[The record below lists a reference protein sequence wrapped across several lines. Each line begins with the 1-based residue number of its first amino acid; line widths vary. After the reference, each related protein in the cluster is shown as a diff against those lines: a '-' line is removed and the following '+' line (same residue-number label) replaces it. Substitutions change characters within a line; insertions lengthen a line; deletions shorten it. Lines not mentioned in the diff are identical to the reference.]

1 MNKLKELKKLEIIK
15 IKNRHNCCLAI
26 LGGISAAKAGRMFD
40 VGTPI
45 DVLHRWCK
53 TSNEDGY
60 KKIGYSKNEFYC
72 EPSINDLRVNKHLFT
87 GGKAK

>member
-1 MNKLKELKKLEIIK
+1 
-15 IKNRHNCCLAI
+15 
-26 LGGISAAKAGRMFD
+26 MFD

-87 GGKAK
+87 GGNAK